1 MLHSYKSNGFRL
13 VFDSVAL
20 YGKQNKGHI
29 GGYVAMYCENCG
41 KALPDE
47 ANFCPNC
54 GNPPFPIFSKA
65 RKQGQTDFLQRINNA
80 AGYLVPQKIKNT
92 FPGIMPIF
100 IIGVYLGIFVMIVTA
115 ASIFIESRHD
125 LSGTYQTGEY
135 FPIQQVTFDKNGYF
149 SVVNSGSGYM
159 ETYQGIYKKRSNG
172 KYSCEFREG
181 ASAGG
186 SPVTQYE
193 ADSMG
198 RQCEL
203 AVWEVDEN
211 TLKIQIIPKVSYYAW
226 GGKSVYFYK

>member
-1 MLHSYKSNGFRL
+1 MPECNRIHIVLHSYISNGFRL
-13 VFDSVAL
+13 IFDSVAL

-54 GNPPFPIFSKA
+54 GNPSSPIFSKA

-100 IIGVYLGIFVMIVTA
+100 IIGVYLGIFVMIVAA

-135 FPIQQVTFDKNGYF
+135 FPIQQITFDKNGYF
-149 SVVNSGSGYM
+149 SAVNSGSGYM
-159 ETYQGIYKKRSNG
+159 ETYQGIYKKWNRN
-172 KYSCEFREG
+172 R
-181 ASAGG
+181 
-186 SPVTQYE
+186 
-193 ADSMG
+193 
-198 RQCEL
+198 
-203 AVWEVDEN
+203 
-211 TLKIQIIPKVSYYAW
+211 
-226 GGKSVYFYK
+226 